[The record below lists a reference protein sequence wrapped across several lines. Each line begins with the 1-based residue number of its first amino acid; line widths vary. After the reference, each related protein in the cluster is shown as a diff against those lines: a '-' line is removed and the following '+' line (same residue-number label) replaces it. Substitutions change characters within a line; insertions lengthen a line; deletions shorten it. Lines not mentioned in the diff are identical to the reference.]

1 MHIHPASHASTQ
13 AARAARFANR
23 KAARSRRDVASTY
36 RAPSLLQ
43 LKPGPLSKL
52 AWIFGLR

>member
-1 MHIHPASHASTQ
+1 MYEHSASDASTQ
-13 AARAARFANR
+13 ASRAARFANR

-36 RAPSLLQ
+36 RAPSLLR